1 MGNSSSKDSNSS
13 SSRRKSGS
21 SSRFSDNDDSSMY
34 GLSGTGSS
42 SSSNDPGYYGLSDD
56 SSDPGYYGSKN
67 SSSGLGSDDSSMM
80 SSLGLSGKS
89 SRSSGSSGK
98 SKGFFGSLGSSIGS
112 IFSGSSGSS
121 GSSSSG
127 SSGSSSSSGSSGSS
141 GSDDSF
147 TSKIS
152 DSLGLSSS
160 KRSKDKGW
168 YEKVFGVGSS
178 SSSGSSESDSSSKS
192 SSDSFMSSVVGVLN
206 GNTILERF
214 IFVILVVIC
223 FVVLLSVGSNILS
236 AILEPSNPYIVD
248 GLYTASNGKVIP
260 QDPKKSGSVS
270 ITRSDNETNG
280 IEFSWSIWL
289 NVTSLDD
296 SPGNAGQYKHI
307 FSKGD
312 NDNVPID
319 SRGLNSPNNSP
330 GLYIDKNTNSI
341 IVIMNT
347 FEQIE
352 EMITVTD
359 VPLNKWV
366 HVLIRVEG
374 AYFDVYINGT
384 LAKRKVLGSVPKQN
398 NGNVY
403 LCQNGGFSGFISNL
417 RYYKS
422 ALEPG
427 DILRIVNKGPSLKLS
442 KLEKKDLKNGNL
454 NYLAMDWYFQNASS

>member
-121 GSSSSG
+121 GS
-127 SSGSSSSSGSSGSS
+127 
-141 GSDDSF
+141 DDSF

-168 YEKVFGVGSS
+168 YEKVFGVGNS